1 METASFREYLSDVR
15 RITMSEENQSRR
27 LTLVDYCERFAAL
40 KVSHRKQGEAPYKP
54 ILLLSVID
62 LISQGLIKEN
72 CIPVSDDLVNTFN
85 KYWKIIGN
93 PAYDGGLHYPFFHL
107 QSDSFWHIRPKPD
120 FNGLQPKTL
129 NKLKQAVEYAKL
141 DDELFNF
148 LLDQNS
154 RKELLDTLI
163 ETWFHE
169 SQRKLDNLLQI
180 NQDFENRTGEED
192 ENHIN
197 LNQEANNYTKFQ
209 LKKSLVREAF
219 FRKAIIHIYDYQCAF
234 CRIKAVRSIGQ
245 TIVDGAQIKPT
256 SLFYN
261 STINNG
267 ISFCKNHHWAFDRG
281 WFSINENYKILVCS
295 DLQESSPNAKPI
307 KDFHG
312 ESIFLPNL
320 EAYFPSLES
329 LSWHRKNIFKY

>member
-1 METASFREYLSDVR
+1 
-15 RITMSEENQSRR
+15 MSEHNESRK
-27 LTLVDYCERFAAL
+27 LTVADYCQRFAAL
-40 KVSHRKQGEAPYKP
+40 KVSQRKQGEDPYKP

-93 PAYDGGLHYPFFHL
+93 SAYHGGLHYPFFHL
-107 QSDSFWHIRPKPD
+107 QSDSFWYIKPKPN

-129 NKLKQAVEYAKL
+129 NKLKQAVDYAKL

-148 LLDQNS
+148 FLDQNS
-154 RKELLDTLI
+154 RKELLDSLI
-163 ETWFHE
+163 AVWFYE
-169 SQRKLDNLLQI
+169 SHKKLDNLLQI
-180 NQDFENRTGEED
+180 NQDFDKQTAGEED
-192 ENHIN
+192 KSPIHSNHEENHPK
-197 LNQEANNYTKFQ
+197 QFQ

-234 CRIKAVRSIGQ
+234 CRLKAVRSISQ
-245 TIVDGAQIKPT
+245 TMVDGAHIKPI

-261 STINNG
+261 SNMENG

-281 WFSINENYKILVCS
+281 WFTIDENYKIVVCS
-295 DLQESSPNAKPI
+295 DLQEISPNAKPI

-312 ESIFLPNL
+312 ESIFLPNS
-320 EAYFPSLES
+320 EVYFPSLES
-329 LSWHRKNIFKY
+329 LSWHKNNIFKA